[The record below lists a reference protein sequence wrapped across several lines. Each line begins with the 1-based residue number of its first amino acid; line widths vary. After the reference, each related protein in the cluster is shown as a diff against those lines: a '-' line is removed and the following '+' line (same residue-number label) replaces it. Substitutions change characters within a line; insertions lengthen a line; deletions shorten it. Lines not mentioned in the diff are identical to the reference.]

1 MICRDVFKNISTKS
15 TEEKEL
21 LVGKIFVPLFTAI
34 IVAFAAMRLGLIA
47 ALSVASSAGL
57 LVMVPALIGS
67 FFWKR
72 GTASAVLASVV
83 IGGLVATILQFSGLK
98 PLGYWPGVWSGLVA
112 AVLFIGVSYLTKAPK
127 EKADEFIDYLRDELG
142 RRKVI

>member
-1 MICRDVFKNISTKS
+1 
-15 TEEKEL
+15 
-21 LVGKIFVPLFTAI
+21 
-34 IVAFAAMRLGLIA
+34 
-47 ALSVASSAGL
+47 
-57 LVMVPALIGS
+57 MVPALIGS

-72 GTASAVLASVV
+72 GTAAAVLASVV

-98 PLGYWPGVWSGLVA
+98 PLGYWPGVWSGLVSV
-112 AVLFIGVSYLTKAPK
+112 VLFIGVSYLTKAPK